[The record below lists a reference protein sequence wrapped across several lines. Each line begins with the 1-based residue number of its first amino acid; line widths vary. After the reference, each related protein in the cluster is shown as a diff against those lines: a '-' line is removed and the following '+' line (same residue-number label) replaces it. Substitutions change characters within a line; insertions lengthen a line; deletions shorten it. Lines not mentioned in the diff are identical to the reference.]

1 MTLNETEELLKT
13 AAVRA
18 AGTELVF
25 FSGIMPLGAR
35 RGALITVKS
44 ANCGNGSSDEF
55 LFTLTLRAPD
65 RKTLLADAEKIR
77 RSLAEI
83 APEYLAVELPEQDL
97 VTEGAKG
104 EFLWVWQTGFD
115 IRVFENI

>member
-1 MTLNETEELLKT
+1 MTLNETEQLLKT
-13 AAVRA
+13 AAAQA
-18 AGTELVF
+18 AGEELVF

-44 ANCGNGSSDEF
+44 ASCGNGDSDEF

-65 RKTLLADAEKIR
+65 RQTLLADAEKIR

-83 APEYLAVELPEQDL
+83 VPEHLALEIPEQDL
-97 VTEGAKG
+97 VTEGVKG

-115 IRVFENI
+115 VRVFENI